1 MHETGKGSI
10 DVSYLRF
17 IASARTVKFK
27 RTMMLNE
34 LANANSVKHQL
45 INASL
50 CMFSL
55 LVMKICIR
63 ETIGLIFSL
72 NMFALT
78 GFPHAKL

>member
-34 LANANSVKHQL
+34 LANSVKHQL

-63 ETIGLIFSL
+63 ETSGLIFSL

-78 GFPHAKL
+78 GFAHAKL

>member
-1 MHETGKGSI
+1 MHETGNGSI

-34 LANANSVKHQL
+34 LANSVKHQL

-63 ETIGLIFSL
+63 ETSGLIFSL

-78 GFPHAKL
+78 GFAHAKL